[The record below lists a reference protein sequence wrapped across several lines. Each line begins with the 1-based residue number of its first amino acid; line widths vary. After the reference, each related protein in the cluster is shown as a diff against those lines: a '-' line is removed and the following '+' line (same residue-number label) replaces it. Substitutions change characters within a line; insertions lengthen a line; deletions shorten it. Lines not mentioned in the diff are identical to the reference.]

1 MSEQTLEMQIHT
13 KAQQAIA
20 DMNKILSSLNLTKNG
35 IDKVTTTIE
44 KNGNKT
50 TKVLSSIQKEGQ
62 GLYKIIQKIDK
73 DGNLKTISTSMNNL
87 KSSTDKAVNS
97 ASKLTNILSLGGAY
111 LGAKK
116 VTKQILSG
124 LKASMDYSE
133 ALNLFNVV
141 FENIDKDGKTIFSSV
156 GKEAIQFQNQ
166 LNEAFGTNKEQTLT
180 YHALYQSM
188 AENMGIVS
196 DKAGIMSKNT
206 VKLINDLSS
215 LYNKPEESVSTA
227 LSSGIYAGQVRPL
240 RTYGIDITEKS
251 LQPVLE
257 SLGIDRTVR
266 ELSQAEKQILR
277 YIAVVRQSSVAHADW
292 ASTIESP
299 SNQLKILGNQAKE
312 ATVYVSSLFIGTFSK
327 ILPYANAFLMVVKEI
342 SKAIATMFGI
352 ELKDYNSGIASTE
365 DNFTDLEDS
374 IDGAI
379 GKVKELKRQ
388 TLGFDEIHNIN
399 ENKDTGSGTTG
410 ISGGIDQRLLDAIQG
425 YDNGMDK
432 VKMKATEIRDRIME
446 WLGFTKEIDEVTG
459 EVRFKFDDTDS
470 NLYKIVE
477 AFKNIYDNG
486 KKVVGEVFG
495 KLIEDFKY
503 GLFGDAIV
511 WILEGIGDALGWIA
525 EHEGATRIIANV
537 VESLLLMKGLSFV
550 GQITGIT
557 KIGTALFNLKPAT
570 ESAIGKAGIGKMSV
584 GATGLLGTLGIL
596 AVLTEANWIISLTV
610 EGAKAIQEELEI
622 TNNTTTTLTG
632 NTKDYT
638 KKVVELA
645 QAGKTNTKKFKD
657 YVNILKNNIRENYNS
672 ASSIKTQLDSSNL
685 LESSINKLSGRTE
698 NLTASQNNLISAN
711 ENSVEIMES
720 LYEQGL
726 LTDDM
731 YNDFILTVGKAKTQ
745 YEETD
750 KTLGMSGQTL
760 QMYSDVTASVKQQ
773 IECLSEAFGINKSY
787 VEELTSSY
795 GLNKM
800 TMKNLYEQGL
810 ITDEQY
816 NNFIGTVSWLKG
828 SFDELNGRVGTS
840 EQEFM
845 KAFGVAGQFAGG
857 IKGLS
862 AAVGIGAIDVKDLN
876 DNINNLKSKTVTV
889 TANTNPASK
898 AVDDLIKKIK
908 NSDVKFNI
916 TGSIVGGLRAN
927 GGIYSNGSWKDIPQ
941 YANGGAPSHG
951 TVFVGGENGPEIVG
965 HINGKTEV
973 LNQSQIASAIYSAVV
988 SAMSQFNGGGIA
1000 EINVH
1005 ADKGIIVETAINGI
1019 NQKTRQT
1026 GVCPVDIPIY

>member
-1 MSEQTLEMQIHT
+1 MSEQTLELKMKTTAQETTSKIDTLVKSLINVENVLTNIYLDLGHVEKKSESSMQ
-13 KAQQAIA
+13 
-20 DMNKILSSLNLTKNG
+20 
-35 IDKVTTTIE
+35 
-44 KNGNKT
+44 KT
-50 TKVLSSIQKEGQ
+50 TKYTNSLNESITKASQ
-62 GLYKIIQKIDK
+62 G
-73 DGNLKTISTSMNNL
+73 
-87 KSSTDKAVNS
+87 V
-97 ASKLTNILSLGGAY
+97 SKLMKALSIGTVVVGT
-111 LGAKK
+111 KK
-116 VTKQILSG
+116 IASTITKDMEV
-124 LKASMDYSE
+124 AMECSE

-141 FENIDKDGKTIFSSV
+141 FKNVEKNGITAFSNV
-156 GKEAIQFQNQ
+156 GREAMKFQNRIG
-166 LNEAFGTNKEQTLT
+166 EAFGTSSTQTLT
-180 YHALYQSM
+180 YQALYQSM
-188 AENMGIVS
+188 AENMGIS
-196 DKAGIMSKNT
+196 DTKAGLMSETT

-215 LYNKPEESVSTA
+215 LYNKSEESVANA
-227 LSSGIYAGQVRPL
+227 LSSGVYAGQVRPL
-240 RTYGIDITEKS
+240 RTFGIDITEKS
-251 LQPVLE
+251 LQPVLD

-277 YIAVVRQSSVAHADW
+277 YVAVVRQSSVAHGDW

-312 ATVYVSSLFIGTFSK
+312 AKIAVSSLFIGTFSK
-327 ILPYANAFLMVVKEI
+327 ILPYANAILMVIKEV
-342 SKAIATMFGI
+342 SKAIGTMFGI
-352 ELKDYNSGIASTE
+352 ELKDYNSGIASAG
-365 DNFTDLEDS
+365 DSFTDLEDS
-374 IDGAI
+374 VDGAV

-388 TLGFDEIHNIN
+388 TLDFDEIHTI
-399 ENKDTGSGTTG
+399 NKDNSSGGSDGSS